1 MVKTIHNLTNSSS
14 KLDIGAIKTRPTEI
28 WRMRSDSKKAESILK
43 WKGKINFE
51 DGLNLTI
58 NWFKK
63 FVEIYFEPDGL
74 SNL

>member
-1 MVKTIHNLTNSSS
+1 MQ
-14 KLDIGAIKTRPTEI
+14 
-28 WRMRSDSKKAESILK
+28 SDSKNAESILK

-58 NWFKK
+58 EWFKK